1 MSKSQENK
9 KIIQE
14 NRRKIFELE
23 AQINSNKLKVYAI
36 RSAVEQ
42 NYNSI
47 MRNYTSAF
55 LGNHSLTV
63 QNSDEIFRNRIA
75 ILSNMDVEGDVEINF
90 RESMTNQANID
101 FLELQAKDNQM
112 VLDVNKKMTE
122 VNELLI
128 SINKLIIASN
138 EKNVKFNS
146 ENLKINNRFVEGEYH
161 PSKATTEDNSKRA
174 IDNNKRIKEI
184 VAIANKNKTNLQ
196 KIHSITKKNAVEI
209 LKNSADI
216 SQRREK
222 ISENQKNIIEN
233 QKHVAELITK
243 KR

>member
-1 MSKSQENK
+1 MSTAKENK

-23 AQINSNKLKVYAI
+23 AFINSNKLKVYAI

-55 LGNHSLTV
+55 LGNHSLTQ

-101 FLELQAKDNQM
+101 FLELQAKDNQL
-112 VLDVNKKMTE
+112 VLEVNQKMTE
-122 VNELLI
+122 VN
-128 SINKLIIASN
+128 
-138 EKNVKFNS
+138 
-146 ENLKINNRFVEGEYH
+146 
-161 PSKATTEDNSKRA
+161 
-174 IDNNKRIKEI
+174 
-184 VAIANKNKTNLQ
+184 
-196 KIHSITKKNAVEI
+196 
-209 LKNSADI
+209 
-216 SQRREK
+216 
-222 ISENQKNIIEN
+222 
-233 QKHVAELITK
+233 
-243 KR
+243 